1 MDWLSSCSSSSQS
14 TPAWYHQGETGRQD
28 YSVDQIISTF
38 SSGIAG
44 LAGDLVAVVGFM
56 CRSEIIVGT

>member
-14 TPAWYHQGETGRQD
+14 TPAWYHQGETGRPD

-38 SSGIAG
+38 SSGIAA
-44 LAGDLVAVVGFM
+44 LGDLVTCVGFM